1 MAAVLQV
8 GRVTAGLGW
17 LRCRA
22 GHESEACRLQGWAAG
37 LAQVSTGL
45 RFPCT
50 CAWARPTLLPPTS
63 LAHSAAGRC
72 VRCPC
77 AHGKQLSPAP
87 FCLLSSAPPA
97 APRLPRLRSAADEA
111 GLVQG
116 WARAVHPRL
125 LEHQLHHAPR
135 LHLVRLSRLP
145 ISVLPFAP
153 SLNGAP
159 AAPHTPATPGET
171 FQAIHRGAAL
181 LRHLYM
187 PRPVDT
193 FQAIHLCAALLHKA
207 CTAKELQLHR
217 LPGLHLRC
225 IAGTSSE

>member
-1 MAAVLQV
+1 MCRYQRGEHARVEAPAGAPPIVLLPGFGNCTQDYVAPFGDEEAGVAAVLQV

-145 ISVLPFAP
+145 ISVLPFC
-153 SLNGAP
+153 
-159 AAPHTPATPGET
+159 
-171 FQAIHRGAAL
+171 AIFKWS
-181 LRHLYM
+181 
-187 PRPVDT
+187 T
-193 FQAIHLCAALLHKA
+193 S
-207 CTAKELQLHR
+207 CTTHS
-217 LPGLHLRC
+217 GY
-225 IAGTSSE
+225 TW